1 MRCDYFEA
9 GVCRS
14 CTLLETPY
22 DAQLAAKDAGARAAV
37 GGSPRWEAPFA
48 NAEAGFRTK
57 AKMVVGGT
65 VEEPTLGILDGTG
78 PAARGVDL
86 RGCALHSPA
95 IHAALP
101 VLARFVTV
109 AGLVP
114 YDLATRRGELKH
126 VLVTDG
132 GTALMVRFVLRSTEP
147 EARIRKHLPALLA
160 DLAREVAPVEVV
172 SLNVLPEHKAVL
184 EGEREILLHGDSLRL
199 PVGDRVLHLR
209 PRSFVQTSLP
219 VASALYRDAA
229 AWTASLP
236 VRGVWDLFCGVGGF
250 ALHLA
255 RPGVRVTGVELS
267 AEAVASA
274 LRSRDEA
281 GLADVDFRAGDA
293 EAFARAA
300 GSVPGAVPDLV
311 VVNPPRRGLAGFDG
325 SAGLADWLEASG
337 PEHVLYSSCHVG
349 SLARDLAAMPSY
361 APRRARLYDMFP
373 HTSHHET
380 LVLLERVR

>member
-1 MRCDYFEA
+1 VRCDYFEA

-14 CTLLETPY
+14 CALLETPY
-22 DAQLAAKDAGARAAV
+22 GAQLAAKDAGARAAV
-37 GGSPRWEAPFA
+37 GGAPRWEAPLA

-57 AKMVVGGT
+57 AKMVVSGS
-65 VEEPTLGILDGTG
+65 VEEPTLGILDG
-78 PAARGVDL
+78 ARGVDL
-86 RGCALHSPA
+86 RDCALHSPA

-101 VLARFVTV
+101 VLARFVTAAV
-109 AGLVP
+109 LVP
-114 YDLATRRGELKH
+114 YDVGARRGELKH

-132 GTALMVRFVLRSTEP
+132 GDALMVRFVLRSTE
-147 EARIRKHLPALLA
+147 ALSRIRKHLPALLA
-160 DLAREVAPVEVV
+160 DLAREAAPVEVV
-172 SLNVLPEHKAVL
+172 SVNVLPEHKAVL
-184 EGEREILLHGDSLRL
+184 EGEREIVLHGESLRL
-199 PVGDRVLHLR
+199 PVGDHVLHLR

-229 AWTASLP
+229 AWTADLP
-236 VRGVWDLFCGVGGF
+236 VRSVWDLFCGVGGF

-267 AEAVASA
+267 GEAVASA

-281 GLADVDFRAGDA
+281 GLVDVAFRAGDA
-293 EAFARAA
+293 EAFAREA
-300 GSVPGAVPDLV
+300 GAVPDLV

-325 SAGLADWLEASG
+325 SAGLADWLETSG
-337 PEHVLYSSCHVG
+337 TPHVLYSSCHAG

-361 APRRARLYDMFP
+361 VARRARVYDMFP

-380 LVLLERVR
+380 LVLLERVG

>member
-14 CTLLETPY
+14 CALLETPY

-37 GGSPRWEAPFA
+37 GGAPRWEAPLA

-57 AKMVVGGT
+57 AKMVVGGS
-65 VEEPTLGILDGTG
+65 VEEPTLGILDG
-78 PAARGVDL
+78 ARGVDL

-101 VLARFVTV
+101 VLARFVTA

-114 YDLATRRGELKH
+114 YDVGARRGELKH

-132 GTALMVRFVLRSTEP
+132 GDALMVRFVLRSTE
-147 EARIRKHLPALLA
+147 ALSRIRKHLPALLA
-160 DLAREVAPVEVV
+160 DLAREAAPVEVV
-172 SLNVLPEHKAVL
+172 SVNVLPEHKAVL
-184 EGEREILLHGDSLRL
+184 EGERELLLHGESLRL
-199 PVGDRVLHLR
+199 PVGDHVLHLR

-229 AWTASLP
+229 AWTADLP
-236 VRGVWDLFCGVGGF
+236 VRSVWDLFCGVGGF

-267 AEAVASA
+267 GEAVASA

-281 GLADVDFRAGDA
+281 GLVDVAFRAGDA
-293 EAFARAA
+293 EAFAREA
-300 GSVPGAVPDLV
+300 GTVPDLV

-325 SAGLADWLEASG
+325 SAGLADWLETSG
-337 PEHVLYSSCHVG
+337 PAHVLYSSCHAG

-361 APRRARLYDMFP
+361 VARRARVYDMFP

-380 LVLLERVR
+380 LVLLERVG

>member
-1 MRCDYFEA
+1 
-9 GVCRS
+9 VCRS
-14 CTLLETPY
+14 CALLETPY
-22 DAQLAAKDAGARAAV
+22 EDQLAAKDTSARAAV
-37 GGSPRWEAPFA
+37 GGTPRWEPPLA

-65 VEEPTLGILDGTG
+65 LEAPTLGILDGTG
-78 PAARGVDL
+78 PGARGVDL
-86 RGCALHSPA
+86 RDCPLHSPA

-101 VLARFVTV
+101 VLARFVTT

-114 YDLATRRGELKH
+114 YDIAARRGELKH

-132 GTALMVRFVLRSTEP
+132 GDALMVRFVLRSTE
-147 EARIRKHLPALLA
+147 ALSRLRKHLPALLT
-160 DLAREVAPVEVV
+160 DLAREAAPVEVV
-172 SLNVLPEHKAVL
+172 SVNVLPEHKAVL
-184 EGEREILLHGDSLRL
+184 EGEREILLHGESLRL
-199 PVGDRVLHLR
+199 AVGDRVLHLR

-229 AWTASLP
+229 AWTADLP
-236 VRGVWDLFCGVGGF
+236 VRSVWDLFCGVGGF

-267 AEAVASA
+267 GEAVASA

-281 GLADVDFRAGDA
+281 GLADVAFQAGDA

-300 GSVPGAVPDLV
+300 GPGATPDLV
-311 VVNPPRRGLAGFDG
+311 VVNPPRRGLAGYDG
-325 SAGLADWLEASG
+325 SAGLADWLEGSG
-337 PEHVLYSSCHVG
+337 VPHVLYSSCHAG

-361 APRRARLYDMFP
+361 APRRARVYDMFP

-380 LVLLERVR
+380 LVLLERVG